1 MDGTI
6 LGMRLSCTGNV
17 AKLYKDDMGTRLWWP
32 GNEAWYLGFSEP
44 VQ

>member
-6 LGMRLSCTGNV
+6 LGMRLSYTGNV
-17 AKLYKDDMGTRLWWP
+17 AKLYKDDTETRLWWP
-32 GNEAWYLGFSEP
+32 GNEVRYLGFSEP